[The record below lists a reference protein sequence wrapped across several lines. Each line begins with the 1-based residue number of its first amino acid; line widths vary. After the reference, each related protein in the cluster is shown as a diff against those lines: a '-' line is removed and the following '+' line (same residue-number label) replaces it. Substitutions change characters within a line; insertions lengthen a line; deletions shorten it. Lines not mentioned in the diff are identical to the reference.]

1 MTSLAAQSAFYESRM
16 PEAWRAHQ
24 STQLSRIRRDKPREL
39 RGPTWLW
46 AIVLTVLFVLASID
60 LGWFAQ

>member
-24 STQLSRIRRDKPREL
+24 STELSRIRRDTPQEL
-39 RGPTWLW
+39 HGPTWAWVLFLVILGILASCAE
-46 AIVLTVLFVLASID
+46 AIV
-60 LGWFAQ
+60 